1 MFRSATRGLPGAML
15 GALLLAACAT
25 NTDRGPDADAA
36 GAAGAADGGTVSVV
50 TLNIYHDKADWP
62 KRRVQIAETL
72 RTLKPDVIALQEV
85 LQTETLPNQ
94 AEWLAGELGYQVQ
107 FTSTDT
113 PDKARRYGNALLTPH
128 RILERGETMLQ
139 PLDDSR
145 TATMLRIEV
154 HGRAVDVY
162 GTHLHWTDEGGAI
175 RARQLDDLVAFIA
188 AASGDS
194 PVLVAGD
201 FNTVADAPELARLRE
216 RFVDSFG
223 TLHPDAG
230 PGTTTLNQAWFDAPR
245 RIDHVFF
252 DRGRLLPLRSE
263 ILFTQPDADGVWASD
278 HHGLLSVFRLL
289 D

>member
-1 MFRSATRGLPGAML
+1 MFRFVTQPCAML

-36 GAAGAADGGTVSVV
+36 GAGTVSVV

-72 RTLKPDVIALQEV
+72 RALKPDVIALQEV
-85 LQTETLPNQ
+85 LQTDTLPNQ
-94 AEWLAGELGYQVQ
+94 AGWLAGELGYQVQ
-107 FTSTDT
+107 FTSTD
-113 PDKARRYGNALLTPH
+113 PPGEARRYGNALLTPH
-128 RILERGETMLQ
+128 RILGRGETMLQ

-145 TATMLRIEV
+145 TATMLRIEIR
-154 HGRAVDVY
+154 GRTVDVY
-162 GTHLHWTDEGGAI
+162 DTHLHWTDEGGAI
-175 RARQLDDLVAFIA
+175 RARQVDGLVDFIA
-188 AASGDS
+188 ATSGDA

-230 PGTTTLNQAWFDAPR
+230 PETTTLNQAWFDAPR

-252 DRGRLLPLRSE
+252 DRDRLLPLRSE

-278 HHGLLSVFRLL
+278 HHGLLSVFRFL

>member
-1 MFRSATRGLPGAML
+1 MFRFFTLPGAML

-25 NTDRGPDADAA
+25 DTDRGPDADAA
-36 GAAGAADGGTVSVV
+36 GAGTVSVV

-62 KRRVQIAETL
+62 KRRVQIAKTL
-72 RTLKPDVIALQEV
+72 RALKPDVIALQEV
-85 LQTETLPNQ
+85 LQTDTLPNQ
-94 AEWLAGELGYQVQ
+94 AEWLARELGYQVQ
-107 FTSTDT
+107 FTSTD
-113 PDKARRYGNALLTPH
+113 PPGKARRYGNALLTPH
-128 RILERGETMLQ
+128 HILGRGETMLQ

-154 HGRAVDVY
+154 RGRAVDVY
-162 GTHLHWTDEGGAI
+162 DTHLHWTDEGGAI
-175 RARQLDDLVAFIA
+175 RARQVDGLVAFIA
-188 AASGDS
+188 ATSGDA

-230 PGTTTLNQAWFDAPR
+230 PETTTLNQAWFDAPR

-278 HHGLLSVFRLL
+278 HHGLLSVFRFL